1 MKVRIEREFCAF
13 RAVCLRS
20 CPEFLETGL
29 LEGTHETTR
38 LHRRNVRS
46 DQRNAPTRRRNA
58 RTKIPLTAG
67 SIPKR

>member
-46 DQRNAPTRRRNA
+46 DQRNA
-58 RTKIPLTAG
+58 RTKMPLTAG